1 MGKRYVCDYCNKV
14 MVAAPAIVKTHN
26 KGLVHQRLVQE
37 HYHQFKDIE
46 TILVEESKKKP
57 CVRFASGEC
66 KFGSICHF
74 SHYTVEQIR
83 AMGEYVASKNRPK
96 DVIFPSFEE
105 LVLKLMDE
113 KSNKL
118 QDSTDGTTMMYDKNG
133 ITHTFPW
140 TYNSILDNY
149 PDQLP
154 PSIKRLKIEDFTD
167 AKIETWG

>member
-1 MGKRYVCDYCNKV
+1 MGKRYLCDYCNKA

-37 HYHQFKDIE
+37 HYQQFKDIE

-57 CVRFASGEC
+57 CVRFASGEL
-66 KFGSICHF
+66 
-74 SHYTVEQIR
+74 
-83 AMGEYVASKNRPK
+83 ASKNRPK

-113 KSNKL
+113 KSNKR
-118 QDSTDGTTMMYDKNG
+118 QDSTDGTTVMYDKNG

-140 TYNSILDNY
+140 TYNTILDNY
-149 PDQLP
+149 PDRLP
-154 PSIKRLKIEDFTD
+154 PSVKRLKIEDFAN